1 MKISK
6 RKIGIL
12 LVFIIVILIEGI
24 SFATYQSGVKDNQ
37 NDSKLIE
44 TKKRVDADAAYLS
57 EEEQEVLDLINEY
70 REKNNLPKLQ
80 PFSELQKVSKIK
92 AEDIVDNNYFSHVSP
107 RLGTPFEML
116 VDNNIEYT
124 KAGENLAGN
133 ETPEK
138 AVEAWINS
146 KSHRDNIL
154 DSDFEYTGISVIE
167 SPVYGK
173 VFVQTFIGIITFKY
187 INPLKK
193 TNKEFK
199 MLIKLNIRKSKLSKH
214 Q

>member
-24 SFATYQSGVKDNQ
+24 SFATYQSGVTNNQ

-44 TKKRVDADAAYLS
+44 TKKRIDADTAYLL

-70 REKNNLPKLQ
+70 RDKNNLPKLQ

-173 VFVQTFIGIITFKY
+173 VFVQTFIGIEI
-187 INPLKK
+187 
-193 TNKEFK
+193 
-199 MLIKLNIRKSKLSKH
+199 
-214 Q
+214 